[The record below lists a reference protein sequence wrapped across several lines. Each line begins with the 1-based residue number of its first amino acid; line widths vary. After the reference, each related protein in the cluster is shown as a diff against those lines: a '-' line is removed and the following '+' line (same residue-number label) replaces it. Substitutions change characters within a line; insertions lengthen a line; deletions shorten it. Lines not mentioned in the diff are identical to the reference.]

1 VKECAKE
8 CFIEKK
14 KCRRKSCKYWIKYGK
29 EYNCSLV
36 SIALNGSMTLQETG
50 DRLGISAVRVKQ
62 IQDKAIKKIKNNSD
76 TDVLS

>member
-1 VKECAKE
+1 MKECAKE

-14 KCRRKSCKYWIKYGK
+14 KCRRKSCKYWIKYG
-29 EYNCSLV
+29 EEFNCSLV

>member
-1 VKECAKE
+1 MKECAKE
-8 CFIEKK
+8 CFNKK
-14 KCRRKSCKYWIKYGK
+14 TECEVKDCKYWIKYGK
-29 EYNCSLV
+29 EFNCSLV